1 MAPRCKPIMAK
12 ILMHTEYCCIFK
24 EDQVLLVGRMGLQA
38 ILAIIAL
45 TSLLYYFC
53 TRRFKRKNPLSHI
66 SNINY
71 ASDVEAA
78 KIKALVC
85 LWSRRW
91 DSNPQPPER
100 QSSSLASC
108 DTTRFI
114 IKEETMLYISIK
126 LPTQIYPV
134 QS

>member
-12 ILMHTEYCCIFK
+12 ILMNTEYCCIFK
-24 EDQVLLVGRMGLQA
+24 EDQVLLVGRMGLQMTFA
-38 ILAIIAL
+38 TVTL
-45 TSLLYYFC
+45 TGLLYYFR
-53 TRRFKRKNPLSHI
+53 TRRFKRKNTLSHI
-66 SNINY
+66 SNINH

-100 QSSSLASC
+100 QSGSLASC

-114 IKEETMLYISIK
+114 IKEETTLYISIK
-126 LPTQIYPV
+126 LPIQIYPV